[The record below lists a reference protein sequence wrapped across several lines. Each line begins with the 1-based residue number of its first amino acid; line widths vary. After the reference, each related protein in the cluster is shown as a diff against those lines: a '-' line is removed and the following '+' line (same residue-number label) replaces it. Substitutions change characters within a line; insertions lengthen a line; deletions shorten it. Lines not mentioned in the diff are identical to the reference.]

1 MTAYTAPLTSHFF
14 KFVNHETK
22 INENHFNFK
31 IMGQNLL
38 KSFQRNN
45 RPFLMSLFCIAI
57 LSVSCKNQNKDE
69 VAIAIE
75 TQKEITF
82 DLQSAIDDCDSQL
95 EIAVPKI
102 TDLTKHPRLIE
113 TGEREWKQV
122 PNHKLVWTSGFYPGI
137 LWYTYDVTGKDK
149 WKEEAIKRTEVF
161 ESFKNITDHH
171 DIGFMMYPAYGLGYE
186 IGGKEEYK
194 DILLTSANSL
204 ASRFNPKV
212 GTIRSWSNKMHPRW
226 QQHITIIDNMLNLEL
241 LFWAAKHGGDKK
253 LYDIAVTHAE
263 TTMKNHFRPDLTSW
277 HVIEYDSINGDILNR
292 HTKQGFSDDSR
303 WSRGQAWGIYGY
315 TMVYKET
322 KDKKFLDFAQKITDK
337 YLSLL
342 PEDMV
347 PCWDFDVAQDPK
359 EEKDASAAAVVAS
372 ALLDLSMMV
381 ESKEDQERYYNAAIK
396 MLNSLASSDYS
407 GVGKA
412 DSFLLHSTGAKS
424 LGHEIDV
431 ALIYAD
437 YYYVEALSRLKKMQK
452 Q

>member
-1 MTAYTAPLTSHFF
+1 MFIMCNNSSVIKFSKFIF
-14 KFVNHETK
+14 K
-22 INENHFNFK
+22 
-31 IMGQNLL
+31 
-38 KSFQRNN
+38 
-45 RPFLMSLFCIAI
+45 SLF
-57 LSVSCKNQNKDE
+57 LVGLLLFSVSCKNKKENETVKVETETNVNIDLNKL
-69 VAIAIE
+69 I
-75 TQKEITF
+75 Q
-82 DLQSAIDDCDSQL
+82 DCEDQL
-95 EIAVPKI
+95 EIAVPKL

-113 TGEREWKQV
+113 TNETEWKEV
-122 PNHKLVWTSGFYPGI
+122 TNHKLIWTSGFYPGI
-137 LWYTYDVTGKDK
+137 LWYAYNATGNER

-161 ESFKNITDHH
+161 EDFKNIKEHH
-171 DIGFMMYPAYGLGYE
+171 DIGFMMFPAYGLGYE

-194 DILLTSANSL
+194 DILLTSAESL
-204 ASRFNPKV
+204 ASRFNPNV

-241 LFWAAKHGGDKK
+241 LFWAAKNGGDKK
-253 LYDIAVTHAE
+253 FYDIAVTHSE
-263 TTMKNHFRPDLTSW
+263 TTMEKHFRDDLTSW
-277 HVIEYDSINGDILNR
+277 HVIEYDSINGNILNR
-292 HTKQGFSDDSR
+292 HTKQGYADDSR
-303 WSRGQAWGIYGY
+303 WSRGQAWGVYGY

-347 PCWDFDVAQDPK
+347 PCWDFDVANNPN

-372 ALLDLSMMV
+372 ALLDLSTFV
-381 ESKEDQERYYNAAIK
+381 EKKEDQERYYNAAIK
-396 MLNSLASSDYS
+396 MLKSLGSDKYS

-437 YYYVEALSRLKKMQK
+437 YYYIEALDRLKKMQEK
-452 Q
+452 NTVVSNN